1 MWFSM
6 ESSSKPSKQSR
17 GRCGLSNRAR
27 WICDIWICMSADKHA
42 GSTGEI
48 LAYFRVFNQFYCLL
62 GGPSLSPMPLKLILL
77 QLEF

>member
-1 MWFSM
+1 
-6 ESSSKPSKQSR
+6 
-17 GRCGLSNRAR
+17 
-27 WICDIWICMSADKHA
+27 MSADKHA

-48 LAYFRVFNQFYCLL
+48 LAYFRVFNQFYCLS